1 MATSTPVHH
10 RSSSTAQAAAAG
22 LTVFAAVMLMIAGI
36 LGFIRGLMA
45 VLEDKVFL
53 STPDYV
59 FQFDLTTWGWI
70 HLILG
75 VVAIGV
81 SAGLFQAMAWAR
93 VLGIII
99 AGLLM
104 IANFLS
110 IPYYPFWSLTLIAVN
125 GFVIWGLCVVRREDV

>member
-10 RSSSTAQAAAAG
+10 RSSTTAQAAAAG
-22 LTVFAAVMLMIAGI
+22 LTVFAAVMLMLAGI
-36 LGFIRGLMA
+36 MGFIRGLMA
-45 VLEDKVFL
+45 VLEDDVFL
-53 STPDYV
+53 TTRDYV
-59 FQFDLTTWGWI
+59 FQFDLTSWGWI

-81 SAGLFQAMAWAR
+81 SAGLFAAMTWAR
-93 VLGIII
+93 VTGVVI

-125 GFVIWGLCVVRREDV
+125 GFIIWGLCVVRREDV

>member
-10 RSSSTAQAAAAG
+10 RTSSTAQAAAAG

-36 LGFIRGLMA
+36 MGFIRGLMA
-45 VLEDKVFL
+45 VLEDDVFL
-53 STPDYV
+53 TTRDYV
-59 FQFDLTTWGWI
+59 FQFDLTSWGWI

-81 SAGLFQAMAWAR
+81 SAGLFVAMAWAR
-93 VLGIII
+93 VLGVII

-125 GFVIWGLCVVRREDV
+125 GFIIWGLCVVRREDV

>member
-10 RSSSTAQAAAAG
+10 RSGTTAQAAAAG
-22 LTVFAAVMLMIAGI
+22 LTVFAAVMLMLAGI
-36 LGFIRGLMA
+36 MGFVRGLMA
-45 VLEDKVFL
+45 ILEDDVFL
-53 STPDYV
+53 TTRDYV
-59 FQFDLTTWGWI
+59 FQFDLTSWGWI

-81 SAGLFQAMAWAR
+81 SAGLFAAMAWAR
-93 VLGIII
+93 VTGVII

-125 GFVIWGLCVVRREDV
+125 GFIIWGLCVVRREDV

>member
-36 LGFIRGLMA
+36 MGFIRGLMA
-45 VLEDKVFL
+45 VLEDDVFL
-53 STPDYV
+53 TTRDYV
-59 FQFDLTTWGWI
+59 FQFDLTSWGWI

-81 SAGLFQAMAWAR
+81 SAGLFVAMAWAR
-93 VLGIII
+93 VLGVII

-125 GFVIWGLCVVRREDV
+125 GFIIWGLCVVRREDV